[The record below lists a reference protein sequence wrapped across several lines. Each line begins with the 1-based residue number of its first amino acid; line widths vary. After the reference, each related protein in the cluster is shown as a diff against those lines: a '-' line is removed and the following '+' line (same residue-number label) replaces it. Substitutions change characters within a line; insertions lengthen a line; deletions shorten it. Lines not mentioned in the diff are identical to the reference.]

1 MTKLTRDHARRQA
14 NRLQACPMLAPQS
27 DEGKREVVDCLMRHC
42 QSAEHSETVMTQ
54 FLDGALHV
62 QNSIAELAAIAHA
75 TRQNDQPPP
84 GCDRCYL
91 GPDVFTG
98 EVRWA
103 SFISVDRRDGL
114 SSAHRCSCAR
124 GQFLNAADVARQ
136 VAQLEQPKAARMTSA
151 GDAMKRAAGDES

>member
-42 QSAEHSETVMTQ
+42 QSAEHAETVMTQ

-75 TRQNDQPPP
+75 SRQNDQPPP
-84 GCDRCYL
+84 GCDLCYL
-91 GPDVFTG
+91 GPDFSTG

-103 SFISVDRRDGL
+103 AHVSVDRNGL
-114 SSAHRCSCAR
+114 AFARRCSCAR
-124 GQFLNAADVARQ
+124 GQYLNAADVVRAAALPGQ
-136 VAQLEQPKAARMTSA
+136 GKSAHVASA
-151 GDAMKRAAGDES
+151 GDAMKRAAEDQA